1 MAIHFIA
8 SVKNNHLEEIQ
19 SLAKQMEDKG
29 CKITLVAKLLGV
41 ISGTVE
47 DEQSLGDLTMDGIDK
62 VEIDRKIG
70 PF

>member
-19 SLAKQMEDKG
+19 SLAKQMEEKG

-47 DEQSLGDLTMDGIDK
+47 DEQSLGNLTMDGIDK
-62 VEIDRKIG
+62 VEIDREIE
-70 PF
+70 PL